1 MKRIIIAAALAAF
14 IALPAAAGAEHRSGI
29 LENVI
34 WPCVGHEVEELD
46 LMEHHAA
53 PAATI
58 MFELDRDYYEEV
70 IDAVE
75 AAFREHPTAAPDRIY
90 EAGLAACIQNQG
102 AWEVEVEPEEPIK
115 CDVGSD
121 VEGCN

>member
-1 MKRIIIAAALAAF
+1 MKRIIIAAAAAAF
-14 IALPAAAGAEHRSGI
+14 IALPGTASADHRSGI

-34 WPCVGHEVEELD
+34 WPCVDNEVQELD

-58 MFELDRDYYEEV
+58 MLELNRDYYEEV

-75 AAFREHPTAAPDRIY
+75 DAFREHPSAIAATIY
-90 EAGLAACIQNQG
+90 EAGLAACLQNQDTWAG
-102 AWEVEVEPEEPIK
+102 ELE
-115 CDVGSD
+115 
-121 VEGCN
+121 

>member
-1 MKRIIIAAALAAF
+1 MKRIIIAAALAAL
-14 IALPAAAGAEHRSGI
+14 IALPGIAAAEHRSGI

-34 WPCVGHEVEELD
+34 WPCVDHEVQELD
-46 LMEHHAA
+46 LQEHHAA

-75 AAFREHPTAAPDRIY
+75 EAFREHPTVIAATIY
-90 EAGLAACIQNQG
+90 EAGLAACVQNQG
-102 AWEVEVEPEEPIK
+102 SWEVEVEPEEPIK